1 MLRVGWFS
9 TGRGPGSRGLLQFIQ
24 QRIQNGLLDASI
36 EFVFSNR
43 DHGQAEGS
51 DTFFKLVDGYRL
63 SLVTLSSHR
72 FAQERGGRLADHRS
86 AYDLQ
91 VRQLLQAYEVDVCM
105 LAGYMLIVGPD
116 LWHNWSMLNLH
127 PALPDGPKGTWQDVI
142 WQLIESRAARTGA
155 MVHLANDDLDRGP
168 VVAYFTFPIT
178 GPSFD
183 TLWPQASSIS
193 VADLKLSPGEDLPLF
208 QRIREEGYRRE
219 PYLIAETLQAL
230 AQGRVQLGDGT
241 VRDATGSP
249 VQGVCLDQEITGQLD
264 VADPGT
270 GLAPTH

>member
-43 DHGQAEGS
+43 EHGQAEGS
-51 DTFFKLVDGYRL
+51 DAFFKLADGYRL

-105 LAGYMLIVGPD
+105 LAGYMLFVGPD
-116 LWHNWSMLNLH
+116 LWHYWPMLNLH

-155 MVHLANDDLDRGP
+155 MVHLANHDLDRGP

-178 GPSFD
+178 GPGFD

-241 VRDATGSP
+241 VRDAAGSP
-249 VQGVCLDQEITGQLD
+249 VQGVCLDQEITGLLS
-264 VADPGT
+264 VADAGT
-270 GLAPTH
+270 RLGITH